1 MHESYLVQAIVV
13 LLEVWQS
20 VLFEFRRYLRTGE
33 QGELEALGEVEAVD
47 KLKPP
52 AARTTGRTAHK
63 QCQISG
69 PVPIPTPSSVLRIRR
84 LLSASTIPSTD
95 SDHTPIPLQL
105 RPMNTLHGTRKADH

>member
-20 VLFEFRRYLRTGE
+20 VLFEFRRYPRTGE

-69 PVPIPTPSSVLRIRR
+69 PVPIPTPSSGENLVRR
-84 LLSASTIPSTD
+84 LLSASTIIPS
-95 SDHTPIPLQL
+95 
-105 RPMNTLHGTRKADH
+105 